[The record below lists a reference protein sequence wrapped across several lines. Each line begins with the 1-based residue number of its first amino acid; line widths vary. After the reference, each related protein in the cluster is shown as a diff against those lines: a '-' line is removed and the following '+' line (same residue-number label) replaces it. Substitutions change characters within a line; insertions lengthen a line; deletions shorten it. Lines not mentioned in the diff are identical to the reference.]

1 MILLDPKA
9 RPIVGHRGAAGEHP
23 ENTLRSF
30 DGALDQGA
38 DALELDVR
46 VTRDGTPV
54 VMHDATVDRTTSGS
68 GAVRA
73 HTLDQ
78 LRSLDAGQ
86 GERVPLL
93 AEVLVRYPETPLI
106 IEIKEEEAARPT
118 LEALTRARA
127 EARVIVGSFV
137 HAALRPFPP
146 VAFARSAS
154 RRETTLFWLASRLR
168 LRFPGRS
175 YRAFTVPERH
185 GRLTVVDALFMRAAG
200 KRGMPVHVWTV
211 DEPEEA
217 RRLRALGV
225 AGIITNFPARMRAL

>member
-1 MILLDPKA
+1 MILLDPDA
-9 RPIVGHRGAAGEHP
+9 RPVVGHRGASGEHP
-23 ENTLRSF
+23 ENTLCSF
-30 DGALDQGA
+30 DGALQQGA

-46 VTRDGTPV
+46 VTADGTPV
-54 VMHDATVDRTTSGS
+54 VIHDAMVDRTTSGS
-68 GAVRA
+68 GQVRA
-73 HTLDQ
+73 HTLDR
-78 LRSLDAGQ
+78 LRGLDAGR

-93 AEVLVRYPETPLI
+93 AEVLDRYPETPLI

-118 LEALTRARA
+118 LEALTRACA
-127 EARVIVGSFV
+127 ERRVIVGSFV

-146 VAFARSAS
+146 ATFVRAAS
-154 RRETTLFWLASRLR
+154 RRETTMCWLASRLR

-185 GRLTVVDALFMRAAG
+185 GRLTVVDALFMRAAR